1 MYQKMIYKTKTIRS
15 GKYLEV
21 EMYPVFIGTKNRRG
35 KKIKPSS
42 AKQKN
47 LNDKNAK
54 KQIIRLIH
62 SNFDEGDLM
71 LTLSYKER
79 NRPKTEER
87 AGKDIDNYIRRIKR
101 YRQKN
106 NLPEL
111 KYIAVIEYREEEE
124 GKKIRIHHHI
134 IINKMNRD
142 DAEKIWG
149 LGYANAMRLEEDE
162 NGLEGITRYIIKDPK
177 GKKRVKQSRNLKQP
191 VIKTKF
197 NEYTKR
203 TINKF
208 IKDIDRQSYFER
220 KYKKFSYVDSAISV
234 NDITGISVTVKM
246 RMINNSD

>member
-1 MYQKMIYKTKTIRS
+1 MYQKMTYRTKTIQS

-21 EMYPVFIGTKNRRG
+21 EMYPVFRGTKNSRS

-71 LTLSYKER
+71 LTLSYKEK
-79 NRPKTEER
+79 NRPKTEEQ
-87 AGKDIDNYIRRIKR
+87 AGRDIENYIRRIKR
-101 YRQKN
+101 YRKKN
-106 NLPEL
+106 DLPEL

-134 IINKMNRD
+134 IINKMDRD

-177 GKKRVKQSRNLKQP
+177 GKKRTKQSRNLKQP
-191 VIKTKF
+191 TIKIKD

-208 IKDIDRQSYFER
+208 VKDIDRQSYFER